1 MLASILKQA
10 AHIESYTF
18 SKRVIDLFL
27 GNSNANLQDDL
38 YSEPIFDGDAVNGS
52 GLLKILYGSCA
63 DYYLQRCEN
72 VLVKTSA
79 LSIAKVF
86 GRNVAFIDYGP
97 GPVESVI
104 NKTLPILSHLT
115 APKAYIPVDICHQYL
130 VQLREYFSINFPG
143 LNINP
148 VCDTYYNPELNFSM
162 LESPIVYFS
171 GSSLFN
177 CPGSSKRD
185 FDKEIIV
192 RLGIIKKQLG
202 GNGRFLVSQDTCQD
216 ETMLIKAYGNAIMGN
231 LITNT
236 LKLILRDTENRNF
249 NPNIFK
255 YYAAWDQQEH
265 NVELGVESTQA
276 QSFYLGD
283 QKISVPKFKRYGI
296 TNSVKYPADKFL
308 EVCHSAGFK
317 HSRTWK
323 LPENPIQL
331 HMFSTN

>member
-104 NKTLPILSHLT
+104 NKHI
-115 APKAYIPVDICHQYL
+115 AN
-130 VQLREYFSINFPG
+130 FSIFH
-143 LNINP
+143 
-148 VCDTYYNPELNFSM
+148 
-162 LESPIVYFS
+162 
-171 GSSLFN
+171 
-177 CPGSSKRD
+177 R
-185 FDKEIIV
+185 
-192 RLGIIKKQLG
+192 
-202 GNGRFLVSQDTCQD
+202 
-216 ETMLIKAYGNAIMGN
+216 
-231 LITNT
+231 
-236 LKLILRDTENRNF
+236 
-249 NPNIFK
+249 
-255 YYAAWDQQEH
+255 
-265 NVELGVESTQA
+265 
-276 QSFYLGD
+276 
-283 QKISVPKFKRYGI
+283 
-296 TNSVKYPADKFL
+296 
-308 EVCHSAGFK
+308 
-317 HSRTWK
+317 
-323 LPENPIQL
+323 
-331 HMFSTN
+331 